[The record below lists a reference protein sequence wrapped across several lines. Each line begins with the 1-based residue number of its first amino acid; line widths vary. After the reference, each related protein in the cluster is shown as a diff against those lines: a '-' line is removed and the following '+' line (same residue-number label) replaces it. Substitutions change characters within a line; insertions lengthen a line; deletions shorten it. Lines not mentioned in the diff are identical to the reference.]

1 MSYFCRKKLN
11 FEKKNMETY
20 NSNQQLTV
28 KSQQSLLEYNTMG
41 FDITAKK
48 YYKINS
54 LAELDECIEKE
65 VLSKDKR
72 LILGGGSNILFS
84 DEYFDGTI
92 IHSNLKG
99 ITIDFDDDDDIDID
113 IDIDDDDDIDIDIDD
128 DNDNDDDDLVTQRL
142 GDSESQNY
150 VTVRCMSGEIWK
162 DFVDFTIKKGLYGL
176 ENLVDIP
183 GSVGAAPVQNIGAY
197 GVEVKDCIDRVYTI
211 DLTNG
216 DRVIFNN
223 KDCHFAYRDSIF
235 KREENKK
242 YFIVAI
248 DFKLRKEGKLRLDY
262 GNIKE
267 YLEKNDIVSPSLLD
281 VANAIK
287 NIRAEKLPEVGVI
300 GSVGSFF
307 QNPIVDNATYKM
319 LKDIYPE
326 MPSYPN
332 DNGVKIPAGW
342 LIDKAGWKGYKE
354 NHVGV
359 WDKQALVLVHYGG
372 GKPEEILSLMKK
384 IQDSVKEKFGIE
396 IKPEVNIVS

>member
-11 FEKKNMETY
+11 FEKKIMETY

-54 LAELDECIEKE
+54 LAELDECIENE

-99 ITIDFDDDDDIDID
+99 IIVNPDDVYE
-113 IDIDDDDDIDIDIDD
+113 
-128 DNDNDDDDLVTQRL
+128 NDT
-142 GDSESQNY
+142 DSQILNES
-150 VTVRCMSGEIWK
+150 VIIRCMSGEIWK
-162 DFVDFTIKKGLYGL
+162 DFVDFTIKKELYGL

-281 VANAIK
+281 VADAIK